1 MRRTIGKQT
10 IQEFLAGTFPVAR
23 ILTGYFPPDEDGSR
37 TPLQVA
43 VFDTSKRPD
52 LDLQDLTRLIVAEAG
67 GESDTEF
74 AWDCSET
81 RNDLFVRLTCAYKVP
96 VQGQFALLFRYS
108 QHRDFLRWV
117 VEHGNTV
124 PIADTSWS
132 EQLASEHPL
141 FLCPP
146 DEDFAFRLRLL
157 RLHQQMTKEQRTT
170 LTEPE
175 IASILFEV
183 KRVASYGELARFAE
197 KMLKIQVSGTDSE
210 YFPNAFAGPEARLQ
224 VQQLSR
230 DFHRFLVQVML
241 VPGMTAG
248 HANGTVYFFTEDWL
262 AEHPN
267 DLLKPT

>member
-1 MRRTIGKQT
+1 VRRTIGKQT
-10 IQEFLAGTFPVAR
+10 PQEFQAGALPVVH
-23 ILTGYFPPDEDGSR
+23 ILTGYFPPHEDGSR
-37 TPLQVA
+37 MPLQVA
-43 VFDTSKRPD
+43 VFDTSTRPD
-52 LDLQDLTRLIVAEAG
+52 LDLQDLTRLIASESL
-67 GESDTEF
+67 GESETAF
-74 AWDCSET
+74 AWDCCET
-81 RNDLFVRLTCAYKVP
+81 HHDLLIRLTCAYQTP
-96 VQGQFALLFRYS
+96 VQGQFALLFRYRR
-108 QHRDFLRWV
+108 HRDYLRWV

-124 PIADTSWS
+124 PIADVSWS

-146 DEDFAFRLRLL
+146 DEAFASRLRLL

-197 KMLKIQVSGTDSE
+197 EVLRIPVSGTDSE
-210 YFPNAFAGPEARLQ
+210 YFPNAFAGPETSLQ

-230 DFHRFLVQVML
+230 DFHRFLVHVML

-262 AEHPN
+262 AEHPT